1 MCSDRYVLTMPTCV
15 VISPLRGGNGRTT
28 IENLEFLRT
37 IMRKLYL
44 AGFAPYAPHAEIPL
58 GTLSDAVPE
67 ERKMAIRAGIRI
79 GMCMDCAIV
88 VEDFG
93 ISEGMKQEIRS
104 YALMKPYVFYIRM
117 DDTNIDDRLK
127 AIAKALCG

>member
-1 MCSDRYVLTMPTCV
+1 MCSDNVLTMPTCV

-28 IENLEFLRT
+28 IENLEFLRR

-67 ERKMAIRAGIRI
+67 ERKIAIRAGIRI

-88 VEDFG
+88 VEDYG
-93 ISEGMKQEIRS
+93 ISEGMDQEIKS
-104 YALMKPYVFYIRM
+104 YAQTKPYIFYVRM
-117 DDTNIDDRLK
+117 SDPEIDVRLK
-127 AIAKALCG
+127 DISKAICG